1 MTRRATAL
9 FVAAGLLGPGSAQAG
24 SGTTFAVS
32 VRVAR
37 STSAAVPGLLAPG
50 SSELRAAARRKGWT
64 VRFTPRASG
73 ERPAFFVGAPGGRAR
88 RCAERGCEAEVGAS
102 AGAAGEVLVVTLLP
116 DGAPAAIAEQ

>member
-1 MTRRATAL
+1 MTRCATAL

-50 SSELRAAARRKGWT
+50 SSERAGARRAGWT